1 MVSAIERASETA
13 EEYCPTRSLLRFFA
27 RRHKANEGAC
37 ALTRRRPLLK
47 MKSEVYKKMRDM
59 EKILEM
65 DKIKAMLKELAC
77 TKKAKEEIAAMNP
90 ILSARKVKAALRDTT
105 QARQLME
112 HLGNPPL
119 TSFANMEEYLAC
131 ARQGGCLIPE
141 QLEEVAQTLAAVSRL
156 KGYLNKGKTWQIG
169 LSWYEENL
177 NPMDAVREE
186 ISRMIRGG
194 RVDDYATGWLRDI
207 RREIAG
213 LSGKGIPGNS
223 DGSVFHHPQRQ
234 NLSAGEKTVPLPHPR
249 QSGGPFLHRQYLLYR
264 ACVPDKAA
272 DRAGRLAAGRRK

>member
-1 MVSAIERASETA
+1 
-13 EEYCPTRSLLRFFA
+13 
-27 RRHKANEGAC
+27 
-37 ALTRRRPLLK
+37 
-47 MKSEVYKKMRDM
+47 
-59 EKILEM
+59 M
-65 DKIKAMLKELAC
+65 DKIKAILKEMAC
-77 TKKAKEEIAAMNP
+77 TKKAKEEIDTMKP
-90 ILSARKVKAALRDTT
+90 LLSARKVKAALRDTT

-131 ARQGGCLIPE
+131 ARQGGCLMPD

-207 RREIAG
+207 RKEIAG
-213 LSGKGIPGNS
+213 LEIKIREKADSLVKVYREILTDQFSTIRSGRICLPVKKQFRSRIPGS
-223 DGSVFHHPQRQ
+223 LVDRSSTGSSCFIEPASLTKLQTELDGW
-234 NLSAGEKTVPLPHPR
+234 
-249 QSGGPFLHRQYLLYR
+249 
-264 ACVPDKAA
+264 
-272 DRAGRLAAGRRK
+272 RLEEENEERVETSM

>member
-213 LSGKGIPGNS
+213 LW
-223 DGSVFHHPQRQ
+223 
-234 NLSAGEKTVPLPHPR
+234 
-249 QSGGPFLHRQYLLYR
+249 
-264 ACVPDKAA
+264 
-272 DRAGRLAAGRRK
+272 